1 MSLETATGR
10 AASKP
15 DLSPSHRGPTEARSA
30 RLRGEALVG
39 ALVGALDD
47 ELADELRQRGEHVE
61 DEPSAR
67 SGGVERL
74 FERPEADPA
83 LAQTGD
89 DGDEVM

>member
-1 MSLETATGR
+1 LREQR
-10 AASKP
+10 AGVP
-15 DLSPSHRGPTEARSA
+15 VLFRGHRRGPTEALSA
-30 RLRGEALVG
+30 RLRGG
-39 ALVGALDD
+39 QALDD

-83 LAQTGD
+83 LAQTGH

>member
-1 MSLETATGR
+1 LRERR
-10 AASKP
+10 AGVP
-15 DLSPSHRGPTEARSA
+15 VLFRGHRWGPTEALSA
-30 RLRGEALVG
+30 RLRGG
-39 ALVGALDD
+39 QALVGALDD

-83 LAQTGD
+83 LAQTGH

>member
-15 DLSPSHRGPTEARSA
+15 DLSPSHRRPTEALSA
-30 RLRGEALVG
+30 RLRGG
-39 ALVGALDD
+39 RALVGALDD